1 MDLSFLRL
9 RPSSDLAACVDNF
22 WFMRGRGPAAMPE
35 GHRILPDGSMEFV
48 FQLGDPFFERRPDG
62 RWRKQPHLLLV
73 GQMER
78 RTDIKPSGVIHTA
91 GIHFHPAG
99 VSAFVTGDLGRFVNR
114 IVPLVSALGGDL
126 AAVAARLRT
135 ARTPERRGAILEDF
149 LRIRRRPHDE
159 AMADASRRLQ
169 EATDAV
175 DIEAMA
181 RAFGLSDRQF
191 RRRFEAAVGLGP
203 KRFARIVRF
212 QRVFEQRLEHDARAW
227 SEVALDCGYY
237 DQAHFNR
244 DFRAFAGVRPRDL
257 IKDADPLT
265 AFFLSVSSKTGEGAA
280 G

>member
-1 MDLSFLRL
+1 MDLTFLRVK
-9 RPSSDLAACVDNF
+9 PAADLARYVDNF
-22 WFMRGRGPAAMPE
+22 WFMRGRGPAAMPD

-99 VSAFVTGDLGRFVNR
+99 VSAFVAGDLGRFVNR
-114 IVPLVSALGGDL
+114 IVPLALALGGDL

-135 ARTPERRGAILEDF
+135 ARTPERRVAILEDF

-159 AMADASRRLQ
+159 AMADASRRLL

-181 RAFGLSDRQF
+181 REFGLSDRQF

-265 AFFLSVSSKTGEGAA
+265 AFFLSVSSKTREGPAR
-280 G
+280 